1 MESQTELGRM
11 VSLTGSHPEFDA
23 ECKLVLS
30 YKAVLARILME
41 CVEEYKGYGPEEIES
56 FIEYDPVVGSA
67 GVGRNVA
74 NAVAGG
80 GNTEDST
87 VNEGVVRYDIL
98 FSSVVPGTDERIGLI
113 INVEAQSNPY
123 PGYRLHSRAAYY
135 CARLLSAQFGSD
147 LKGADYGRLRRVYS
161 IWLCRNMPKRMQNS
175 INEYRMVELPRT
187 GASFGN
193 DAGSDLM
200 RIVMICLGDPD
211 EASSILRMLDI
222 LLARK
227 MGYERKK
234 DLLTAEYGLPFTEQF
249 DRRFIDMCNFSSGI
263 FEEGRAEGREEGRI
277 EGHAEGRAEGR
288 EEGSVSATV
297 SAIRN
302 VMESFH
308 VTLEAAMEALKVP
321 VELRPAVMKALG

>member
-1 MESQTELGRM
+1 METQTELGHV

-41 CVEEYKGYGPEEIES
+41 CVEEYRGYTPEEIEG
-56 FIEYDPVVGSA
+56 FIEDDPVVGSA
-67 GVGRNVA
+67 GVGRNLT

-80 GNTEDST
+80 GNTEDAT
-87 VNEGVVRYDIL
+87 INEGVVRYDIL

-161 IWLCRNMPKRMQNS
+161 IWLCRNMPRERQNS
-175 INEYRMVELPRT
+175 INEYRMMEIPRT
-187 GASFGN
+187 GKPFGN

-211 EASSILRMLDI
+211 EATSILRMLDI
-222 LLARK
+222 LLTRK
-227 MGYERKK
+227 MTYERKK
-234 DLLTAEYGLPFTEQF
+234 DILTDEYDLPFTETF
-249 DRRFIDMCNFSSGI
+249 NRSFVDMCNFSSGI
-263 FEEGRAEGREEGRI
+263 FEEGRAEGVEQTR
-277 EGHAEGRAEGR
+277 
-288 EEGSVSATV
+288 VST
-297 SAIRN
+297 IRN
-302 VMESFH
+302 LMANLGCS
-308 VTLEAAMEALKVP
+308 LEKAMEL
-321 VELRPAVMKALG
+321 LGIPAAEKEKLLPLLG